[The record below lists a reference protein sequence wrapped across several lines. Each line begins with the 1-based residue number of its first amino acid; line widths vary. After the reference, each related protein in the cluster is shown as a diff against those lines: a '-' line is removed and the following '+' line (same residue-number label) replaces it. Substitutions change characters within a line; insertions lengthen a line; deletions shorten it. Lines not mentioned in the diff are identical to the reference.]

1 MVRLGLAAF
10 FSRHV
15 SITRVMFDCRD
26 GGIPLDSRSQQL
38 ICPICQKRKAK
49 RFCPAKTQSICS
61 VCCGTER
68 EVSID
73 CPSDC
78 PHLVASRQP
87 DYERQDIDPS
97 TLPFPDFKI
106 ASSFVRARNDLLLK
120 ISYTICLHA
129 RDNSALV
136 DSDVITALQ
145 SLAEAYRTLA
155 SGIVYQNPPVYR
167 LQREL
172 YQAVQTSIERHKQ
185 EERRKVMVAH
195 PDAVGNGDIRDA
207 LVILTRL
214 GAARSNGR
222 PKSRAYLDFLRT
234 RFEPGEFSKPGSG
247 LLLLA

>member
-26 GGIPLDSRSQQL
+26 GGIPLGSRSQQL
-38 ICPICQKRKAK
+38 ICPICDKRKAK

-172 YQAVQTSIERHKQ
+172 YQVVKSSIEEYKRGK
-185 EERRKVMVAH
+185 MV
-195 PDAVGNGDIRDA
+195 VSSVRNIRNGEICDT
-207 LVILTRL
+207 LVFLTQL
-214 GAARSNGR
+214 GTLKSNGR
-222 PKSRAYLDFLRT
+222 PKGRAYLDFLRT
-234 RFEPGEFSKPGSG
+234 HF
-247 LLLLA
+247 